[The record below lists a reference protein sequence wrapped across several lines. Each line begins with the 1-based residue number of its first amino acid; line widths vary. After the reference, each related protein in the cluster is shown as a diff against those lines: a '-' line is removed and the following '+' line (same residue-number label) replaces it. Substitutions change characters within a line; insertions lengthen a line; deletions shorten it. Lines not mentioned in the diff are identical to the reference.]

1 MRVYNLIDK
10 EKIRTYGTSKYDNN
24 MIFKKLVLAYLNDH
38 IFKDEEEVIFTP
50 EYNKRLGKILDEL

>member
-24 MIFKKLVLAYLNDH
+24 MIFKKPVLSYLNDH
-38 IFKDEEEVIFTP
+38 IFKDEEEVIFTS
-50 EYNKRLGKILDEL
+50 EYNKRLEKILDEL